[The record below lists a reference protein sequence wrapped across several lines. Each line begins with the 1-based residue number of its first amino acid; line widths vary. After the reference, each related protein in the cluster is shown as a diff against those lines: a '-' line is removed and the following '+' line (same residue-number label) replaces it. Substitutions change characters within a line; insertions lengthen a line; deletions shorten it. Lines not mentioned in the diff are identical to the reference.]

1 LLFPPSLVGCAPR
14 CCRDC
19 WKLCIATFHED
30 SVMWRYLNPDWYFCP
45 ANESDRRRFRR
56 WVFDHPRLCWQ
67 RSKPAYQPS
76 PIDLPQSLPDMF
88 LNPALHLHCVC
99 AKLFLS
105 FIGHASFYDEI
116 WWSGNQPYLTM
127 KRGFFYPTLEALWN
141 PRHSQ
146 GFSNTIK
153 KTRFALWQ
161 TPSYQALFTLAYI
174 MPCMSPPMPPMP
186 PMSGAPPDSSGIWGT
201 TASVVKN
208 IAATEA
214 AFCCAERV
222 TFVGSMIPASTM
234 FTQLLVAASKPT
246 PPSSPFKRSTTI
258 EPSRP
263 AFSAI

>member
-146 GFSNTIK
+146 GFSNTINK
-153 KTRFALWQ
+153 RELIKIMTSSLISNPIIFGLDLISFGI
-161 TPSYQALFTLAYI
+161 SYFIRSQPPFFDFHLF
-174 MPCMSPPMPPMP
+174 
-186 PMSGAPPDSSGIWGT
+186 
-201 TASVVKN
+201 
-208 IAATEA
+208 
-214 AFCCAERV
+214 R
-222 TFVGSMIPASTM
+222 
-234 FTQLLVAASKPT
+234 LLYF
-246 PPSSPFKRSTTI
+246 PFKLIHFLSHI
-258 EPSRP
+258 ISRIMC
-263 AFSAI
+263 S